1 MPLGWTPAGGPT
13 RRGWLRRWR
22 RWAFTISAKR
32 AVSSTQPEEL
42 RGWEWRHLQG
52 RLDQSLA
59 VVAGRS
65 GKTSIAFCPPGRR
78 VAVAD
83 GRSDYRLLDAV
94 TGESLD
100 VRGTDTPDSPCR
112 QVFAFS
118 TSAGPRFVVDQ
129 SAKGLSLYL
138 ADGSGAALSRIGLT
152 DPSHRDSALA
162 LCDGDEPRRPPAR
175 AADTSLQPTPPG

>member
-1 MPLGWTPAGGPT
+1 MA
-13 RRGWLRRWR
+13 
-22 RWAFTISAKR
+22 
-32 AVSSTQPEEL
+32 AVGIHDIREASRQLDQAPEEL

-100 VRGTDTPDSPCR
+100 VRGTDTPDTPCR

-129 SAKGLSLYL
+129 SANGMSLYM
-138 ADGSGAALSRIGLT
+138 ADGSGAALGRIGLAN
-152 DPSHRDSALA
+152 PSIESLPWPCAMAMSPDGRRLA
-162 LCDGDEPRRPPAR
+162 LQILPYSPRPLVEVF
-175 AADTSLQPTPPG
+175 DTSTGR